1 MTTWNLLRAAG
12 IGSYLMLFA
21 SVAWGLF
28 GTTTLWGRLAAK
40 ASATAIHQFFS
51 TVGMVLLVA
60 HLALLYVDP
69 WMPFDLGELFIPGRS
84 EYRPLG
90 VGLGVVAMYLSAIV
104 IASSWVRKGIGPRVW
119 RTLHLLSIPM
129 FSLMM
134 LHGILAGTDTER
146 PWMWGMYLA
155 TATAIVFLLVLRALT
170 ARPPRQAAGNRA
182 ATTVRPGA
190 DAISSVPPADS
201 ASPRAIASPSPDPEA
216 RTPAPR

>member
-51 TVGMVLLVA
+51 TVGMLLLAA
-60 HLALLYVDP
+60 HMALLGIDP

-84 EYRPLG
+84 TYRPLG
-90 VGLGVVAMYLSAIV
+90 VGLGIVAMYLAAIV

-119 RTLHLLSIPM
+119 RALHLLSVPM

-134 LHGILAGTDTER
+134 LHGILAGTDTRR

-155 TATAIVFLLVLRALT
+155 TATAIVFLLVLRGLT
-170 ARPPRQAAGNRA
+170 ARVPRQAAGSRA
-182 ATTVRPGA
+182 GWG
-190 DAISSVPPADS
+190 SVPRFDAFYCLCF
-201 ASPRAIASPSPDPEA
+201 PRRKGTGSHSLPNPFGPWRGFAL
-216 RTPAPR
+216 